1 MCIPRPSGSRRFPSS
16 RWADPILPADAPLR
30 PSRGP
35 RRRPGL
41 RGQPH
46 HAAHHVLDETLW
58 GVPAPH
64 LPQVAIGGGKALAG
78 GARGRPL
85 WRQGDPRAAER
96 PPAAW
101 LPSPWAPA
109 TWAVM
114 C

>member
-1 MCIPRPSGSRRFPSS
+1 MHRCVPVAAHVVDQVF
-16 RWADPILPADAPLR
+16 A
-30 PSRGP
+30 
-35 RRRPGL
+35 
-41 RGQPH
+41 GQPH